1 MTELYLRTWHRRC
14 GIVLA
19 LFIFLQALSGVLLN
33 FEEVI
38 ENSRL
43 LAWANTLHRGGGAWG
58 AGYRTIL
65 GCALMAMAG
74 SGSLIF
80 VKVWQRTRKK

>member
-33 FEEVI
+33 FEDILEVPVI
-38 ENSRL
+38 
-43 LAWANTLHRGGGAWG
+43 LAWANFLHRGGGVWG
-58 AGYRTIL
+58 AGYRTVL
-65 GCALMAMAG
+65 GLALMAMAG

-80 VKVWQRTRKK
+80 IKMWRRTRKN